1 MTDDNT
7 ENTAPE
13 MPETEMHEIPGS
25 EPESSGPRG
34 ERIAKALAR
43 AGVASRRDI
52 ERMIEDGRIKLG
64 GQVVTHPATFVQPGD
79 IMLVDGKPVDSPE
92 RTRLWRYH
100 KPDGLMTTHKD
111 PEGRKTVFDTLPEGL
126 PRVISVGRL
135 DINSEGL
142 LLLTNDGELARRL
155 ELPGNAWVRRYR
167 VRVFG
172 VVDEKRL
179 ASLIDGFEY
188 DGVRY
193 GSIEAALDSKKGDNA
208 WLTVSLREGKNREIR
223 RVMEGLNLHVSR
235 LIRLSYGP
243 FQLGSLKA
251 RELEEVPGKT
261 LREQLPDLPA
271 PKRHRTR

>member
-13 MPETEMHEIPGS
+13 MPETEMHEITGS
-25 EPESSGPRG
+25 EPETAAPKG

-64 GQVVTHPATFVQPGD
+64 GQIVTHPATFVQPGD

-179 ASLIDGFEY
+179 ASLVNGFEY
-188 DGVRY
+188 EGVRY

-261 LREQLPDLPA
+261 LREQMPDLPA
-271 PKRHRTR
+271 PKRQRTR